1 MTVTYAAEV
10 MPINIR
16 PYLTTYVNMC
26 WVIGQIICSG
36 INRALIS
43 NTTEWAYR
51 IPFAV
56 QWIWPIPI
64 VSDSSD
70 PLSWRMLTRT
80 QFIGILLAPESPW
93 WLTRKGRF
101 DDAERAI
108 NKLVQGVDADFAKR
122 QVAMMHHT
130 NEMEK
135 AALVGSN
142 FFDCFRGVNLRRTEI
157 ACIVWLLQT
166 LSGSP
171 LMGQATY
178 FFVSAGM
185 TPETASTLNLIMY
198 SVGFI
203 GTASSWLLMKRVGRR
218 DIYFWGQVVLVTIML
233 ITGILGSV
241 DRQSE
246 GALWGIGG
254 LLIIFSLTYQFT
266 IGPVC
271 YALVAEIGSTRLR
284 AKTVV
289 LARNLCKSLYTS
301 PCHTRPSS
309 NTPQTMLAV
318 SSSASSTRICSTVLN
333 GILDLVQRSF
343 GLLLDSVV

>member
-1 MTVTYAAEV
+1 
-10 MPINIR
+10 
-16 PYLTTYVNMC
+16 
-26 WVIGQIICSG
+26 
-36 INRALIS
+36 
-43 NTTEWAYR
+43 
-51 IPFAV
+51 
-56 QWIWPIPI
+56 
-64 VSDSSD
+64 
-70 PLSWRMLTRT
+70 
-80 QFIGILLAPESPW
+80 
-93 WLTRKGRF
+93 
-101 DDAERAI
+101 
-108 NKLVQGVDADFAKR
+108 
-122 QVAMMHHT
+122 MHHT

-185 TPETASTLNLIMY
+185 TPSTASTLNLIMY
-198 SVGFI
+198 SVGFV
-203 GTASSWLLMKRVGRR
+203 GTASSWLLMKPFGRR
-218 DIYFWGQVVLVTIML
+218 DIYFWGQVALVTIML
-233 ITGILGSV
+233 ITGILGTV

-254 LLIIFSLTYQFT
+254 LLIVFSLIYQFT

-289 LARNLCKSLYTS
+289 LARNLCMLYSGRRLLSFCPVSLLTS
-301 PCHTRPSS
+301 YRQRWWYRRRFPQPIHAQQYRMGSWTQGSLRLVRYRILWCDLDILPTTRAKG
-309 NTPQTMLAV
+309 T
-318 SSSASSTRICSTVLN
+318 
-333 GILDLVQRSF
+333 ILW
-343 GLLLDSVV
+343 